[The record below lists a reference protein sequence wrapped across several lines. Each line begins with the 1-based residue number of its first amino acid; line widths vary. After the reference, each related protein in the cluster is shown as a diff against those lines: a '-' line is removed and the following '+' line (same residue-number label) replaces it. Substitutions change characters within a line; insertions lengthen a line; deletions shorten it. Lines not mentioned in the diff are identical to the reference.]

1 MTPSPFLTRVVLHNY
16 KSIAACD
23 VRLGA
28 LTYLVGPNGA
38 GKSNFLDALHF
49 VAEALSTSLDN
60 ALNTRWGLG
69 NLFHRNG
76 AAAGYVGIRLEFQ
89 LSPSRSGHY
98 AFALQGNAAGGYVL
112 SGEECHVSG
121 DGQFQHFEIDHGKIV
136 GASEML
142 PAIAA
147 DRLALVSASASAA
160 FRPVF
165 DALSAMGI
173 YKLTPEAMRQQH
185 PPQDGRLLKP
195 NGGNIASVLAF
206 LRASEPDV
214 LDMIEQYLHVIVP
227 SVHGVE
233 RYTMGPME
241 TVVFKQRAAS
251 NEETLFYANNM
262 SDGTLRALGVLTAL
276 FQCNGTHPPSLVG
289 LEEPETAL
297 HPAAFAAIREALER
311 AAQRR
316 QVIVAS
322 HSPDLLDDM
331 NLPAERILTVTSADG
346 ATHIAA
352 LDAGS
357 REAIKTQLFSAGELL
372 RLNQLAPDP
381 SILAAQRQAAAPLWG
396 ASRP

>member
-1 MTPSPFLTRVVLHNY
+1 MMPSPFLTRVVLHNY

-49 VAEALSTSLDN
+49 VAEALATSLDN
-60 ALNTRWGLG
+60 ALSARWGLG
-69 NLFHRNG
+69 NLLHRNS
-76 AAAGYVGIRLEFQ
+76 ATAGYVGIRLEFQ
-89 LSPSRSGHY
+89 LSPSQSGHY
-98 AFALQGNAAGGYVL
+98 AFALQGNGTGGYFL
-112 SGEECHVSG
+112 SGEECHVLG
-121 DGQFQHFEIDHGKIV
+121 DGQLKHFEIVHGKIV

-147 DRLALVSASASAA
+147 DRLALVSASASAS

-173 YKLTPEAMRQQH
+173 YNLNPGVMRQQH
-185 PPQDGRLLKP
+185 PPQDGRLLKT

-206 LRASEPDV
+206 LRSSEPDV
-214 LDMIEQYLHVIVP
+214 LSMIEQYLHVIVP

-241 TVVFKQRAAS
+241 TVVFKQSSAPTQ
-251 NEETLFYANNM
+251 ETLFYANNM

-276 FQCNGTHPPSLVG
+276 FQCNGAYAPSLVG

-311 AAQRR
+311 AAERR

-331 NLPAERILTVTSADG
+331 NLQAESILTVTSADG
-346 ATHIAA
+346 ATRIVA

-357 REAIKTQLFSAGELL
+357 REAIRTQLFSAGELL
-372 RLNQLAPDP
+372 RLNQLAPDNTGRM
-381 SILAAQRQAAAPLWG
+381 SQRQEAAPLFG
-396 ASRP
+396 AS